1 MTERDKA
8 LLREC
13 VKIAHEAMLEGN
25 HPFGALL
32 ADKDGN
38 VLMRQKNEFSAGG
51 SAYHAETLLVFRAA
65 KTYPAEFLK
74 ECTLYSNF
82 EPCCMCTGAIYWS
95 NIGRLVFGATEKD
108 LLSYTGNNEENPTF
122 SLSSRTVLSYGQ
134 KDVVVEG
141 PTDDE
146 ELLGIIIKDHIEF
159 WK

>member
-8 LLREC
+8 LLRDC

-38 VLMRQKNEFSAGG
+38 VLMRQKNEFSVGG

>member
-38 VLMRQKNEFSAGG
+38 VLMRQKNEFSVGG

-65 KTYPAEFLK
+65 KTYPAEFLN